1 MPEIQCPMCSK
12 TNEADAEEC
21 HFCGARLKP
30 LVLDADPI
38 AKPEDASGEIPE
50 EGEAP
55 REDAAEVE
63 EGITSRIEPT
73 DEPEVVEPPDEPE
86 PTEPAE
92 EPDEVEPQ
100 DEGKSP
106 DWLDTLRPPGR
117 RREIEDGA
125 DEEEPEKKPRGTDW
139 LRRMR
144 AIESSAEATEGAVAA
159 VDGVELAR
167 AEIPDWL
174 HVVREDS
181 AEAVDVDELLLA
193 ESLELGEGLA
203 VQTPEL
209 SVGDVLKEAETLAE
223 PAEELDFI
231 EAPMDPSMAPEDA
244 VPVEEEL
251 EEIAIEPVQDPEATP
266 YVRTAEPATL
276 EDIVKKPRIARAV
289 LPSWLEALRPIDAL
303 RTLEEVEDQ
312 EGQPVETI
320 GPLAGLSDVLV
331 AEPVIATPRTP
342 GVASSII
349 STTKRENEQARILRR
364 LVETERQVI
373 APAKARLRV
382 APILRWII
390 GLFLVASV
398 ALPSFRSDAI
408 FPSPRWV
415 PQDLGMMRSLV
426 EDLPHDRPAL
436 VVADYDPGYA
446 AELEAVGSSLLDHL
460 FQRGMSVVTLST
472 RPTGPVLAQRLID
485 NVGAWQDIEAGEDYL
500 HLGYLSGGPT
510 AIQLFA
516 SDPRYG
522 RLSGFLLPVDR
533 DWDTPWEAPI
543 LSGIDSLDDFG
554 VVVVITAGTETA
566 RTWAEQAAP
575 QTGDTSFILV
585 LSAGAEPLMR
595 PYYSDP
601 ERQVDA
607 IFTGLPSAKANEL
620 LNGRSGD
627 ASLLWDA
634 FGTGG
639 WAAIAILAA
648 GGIVGAATSL
658 LRRGRKEDADV

>member
-12 TNEADAEEC
+12 ANEADAEEC

-30 LVLDADPI
+30 LVLDMDSI
-38 AKPEDASGEIPE
+38 AQPEDSPGGIAQESEEPGEDASELAARLRSPIEPPE
-50 EGEAP
+50 EPEA
-55 REDAAEVE
+55 
-63 EGITSRIEPT
+63 
-73 DEPEVVEPPDEPE
+73 VEPPEEPVAAEPADEPDDAG
-86 PTEPAE
+86 PLE
-92 EPDEVEPQ
+92 EDE
-100 DEGKSP
+100 SP

-117 RREIEDGA
+117 RRDLEDGE
-125 DEEEPEKKPRGTDW
+125 EEEPEKKRGTDW

-174 HVVREDS
+174 HVVHEDS

-209 SVGDVLKEAETLAE
+209 RIEDVLEELEAPAE
-223 PAEELDFI
+223 PAGELDVI
-231 EAPMDPSMAPEDA
+231 EPPVAPPMAPEDA
-244 VPVEEEL
+244 VPAEEL
-251 EEIAIEPVQDPEATP
+251 EEIDIEPVQDPESAP
-266 YVRTAEPATL
+266 YVRAAEPPIL

-303 RTLEEVEDQ
+303 RTLEEVEDE

-342 GVASSII
+342 GVALPII

-382 APILRWII
+382 APILRWVI
-390 GLFLVASV
+390 GLFLVAAV
-398 ALPSFRSDAI
+398 AFPSFRSDAI

-415 PQDLGMMRSLV
+415 PQDLGMMRGLI

-436 VVADYDPGYA
+436 VVTDYDPGYA
-446 AELEAVGSSLLDHL
+446 AELEAVGSSLVDHL

-485 NVGAWQDIEAGEDYL
+485 NVSAWQDIEAGENYL

-516 SDPRYG
+516 TNPRYG
-522 RLSGFLLPVDR
+522 GLSGFLLPVDR
-533 DWDTPWEAPI
+533 EWDTPWEAPI
-543 LSGIDSLDDFG
+543 LSGVDSLDDFG

-575 QTGDTSFILV
+575 RTGDTSFIMV
-585 LSAGAEPLMR
+585 LSAGAEPMMR

-601 ERQVDA
+601 DRQVDA
-607 IFTGLPSAKANEL
+607 IYTGLPSAKANEL

-627 ASLLWDA
+627 ASILWDA

-639 WAAIAILAA
+639 WAAIAILAV

-658 LRRGRKEDADV
+658 LRRGGKEDADV

>member
-30 LVLDADPI
+30 LVLDADST
-38 AKPEDASGEIPE
+38 AKPEDAPRGIPE
-50 EGEAP
+50 EDEEP
-55 REDAAEVE
+55 WEDASEIAER
-63 EGITSRIEPT
+63 ISAPIEPPE
-73 DEPEVVEPPDEPE
+73 EPEVVESTEEPI
-86 PTEPAE
+86 TAGPAE
-92 EPDEVEPQ
+92 EADDAGPEE
-100 DEGKSP
+100 EAESP

-117 RREIEDGA
+117 RRDPEDV
-125 DEEEPEKKPRGTDW
+125 DEEAEPEKKPRGTDW
-139 LRRMR
+139 LRRLR
-144 AIESSAEATEGAVAA
+144 TIESSADAAEGEVAA

-174 HVVREDS
+174 HVVHEDS
-181 AEAVDVDELLLA
+181 AEAVDVDKLLLA
-193 ESLELGEGLA
+193 ESLELGDRLA
-203 VQTPEL
+203 VHTPGLPVE
-209 SVGDVLKEAETLAE
+209 DVPGAVEAPAE
-223 PAEELDFI
+223 PVEELDVF
-231 EAPMDPSMAPEDA
+231 ETPVAPSMAADDA
-244 VPVEEEL
+244 VPVEGEL
-251 EEIAIEPVQDPEATP
+251 EEIDIEPVRDPESTP
-266 YVRTAEPATL
+266 YVRTPEPATL

-303 RTLEEVEDQ
+303 RTLEEVEDE

-342 GVASSII
+342 GVASPII

-390 GLFLVASV
+390 GLFLVAAV
-398 ALPSFRSDAI
+398 ALPSFRGDAI

-415 PQDLGMMRSLV
+415 PQDLGMMRGLI

-446 AELEAVGSSLLDHL
+446 AELEAVGSSLVDHL
-460 FQRGMSVVTLST
+460 FQRGMSIVTLST

-485 NVGAWQDIEAGEDYL
+485 NVSAWQDIEAGENYL

-516 SDPRYG
+516 SNPRYG
-522 RLSGFLLPVDR
+522 GLSGFLLPVDWE
-533 DWDTPWEAPI
+533 WDTPWEAPI
-543 LSGIDSLDDFG
+543 LSGVDSLDDFG

-575 QTGDTSFILV
+575 QTGDTSFIMV

-601 ERQVDA
+601 DRQVDA
-607 IFTGLPSAKANEL
+607 IYTGLPSAKANEL

-639 WAAIAILAA
+639 WAAIAILAV

-658 LRRGRKEDADV
+658 LRRGSKEDADV